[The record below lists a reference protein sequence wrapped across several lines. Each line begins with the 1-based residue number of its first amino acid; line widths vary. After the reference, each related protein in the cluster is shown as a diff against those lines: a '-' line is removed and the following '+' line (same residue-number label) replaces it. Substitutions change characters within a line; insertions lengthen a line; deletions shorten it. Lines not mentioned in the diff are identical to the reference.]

1 MPDAA
6 RLSPSRAEGEVDEAI
21 AWSMPRGGLPE
32 RRVVGGLGIG
42 GVGCWVADK
51 GSRWRKRVGSAEGL
65 YWLAGGGF
73 VMVDWVW
80 MRMGLQ
86 RCVAVTMLARPE
98 VELLPFSLVQVG
110 APSIGARALP
120 EVHVLPVLH
129 KVQVTR
135 LAQSPHPGQSNP
147 TELTQS

>member
-1 MPDAA
+1 MWVAGLRTKGRDGGDAWV
-6 RLSPSRAEGEVDEAI
+6 P
-21 AWSMPRGGLPE
+21 
-32 RRVVGGLGIG
+32 RRVCIG
-42 GVGCWVADK
+42 
-51 GSRWRKRVGSAEGL
+51 
-65 YWLAGGGF
+65 WLGGF

-120 EVHVLPVLH
+120 EVHVLPVLL
-129 KVQVTR
+129 KVNLTR
-135 LAQSPHPGQSNP
+135 LA
-147 TELTQS
+147 

>member
-51 GSRWRKRVGSAEGL
+51 GSRWRRRVGSAEGL
-65 YWLAGGGF
+65 YWLAGGVRDGRLG
-73 VMVDWVW
+73 VDADGPSEV
-80 MRMGLQ
+80 RGS
-86 RCVAVTMLARPE
+86 ARPE

-120 EVHVLPVLH
+120 EVHVLPVLL
-129 KVQVTR
+129 KVKVTR

>member
-1 MPDAA
+1 MVNAPRWVAG
-6 RLSPSRAEGEVDEAI
+6 AEGCRWVGYRRCGLLGCGQRVEMAETRGF
-21 AWSMPRGGLPE
+21 RGGS
-32 RRVVGGLGIG
+32 V
-42 GVGCWVADK
+42 
-51 GSRWRKRVGSAEGL
+51 
-65 YWLAGGGF
+65 LAGWGGF

-120 EVHVLPVLH
+120 EVHVLPVLL
-129 KVQVTR
+129 KVNLTR
-135 LAQSPHPGQSNP
+135 LA
-147 TELTQS
+147 